1 MRKGKIE
8 TALIFLLAAI
18 LFCGFTVGTASSDVY
33 SIADGVNAEYRAE
46 DKTLYISGSGTV
58 NNNTELEPYLNYVEK
73 IVIGKGIKQ
82 IGARAFFGFS
92 ELKSVSLPE
101 GLVSIGEQAFALCT
115 ALEEISLPSTLQTI
129 ESSAFEG
136 CTALAQ
142 VALPKSLGS
151 IGIKAFSGCA
161 SLAAFSVA
169 DGNNSFGEQSGVL
182 FNRSGDTLL
191 IYPAGRHQSE
201 YVVPGGTKTI
211 GANAFSYHTYI
222 ESVVLPDGVESVE
235 NSAFYFCRKL
245 RTVEFGSGLRTV
257 GKSAFYGTAL
267 KRVLFPYGLES
278 LGDSA
283 FRNCTSLTFVSLPST
298 AKTLAAD
305 AFDGVA
311 KNFTLGGFGEAQRA
325 YAAEHG
331 FGFRTTVSIFTGN
344 GDEILFDEPGTII
357 NDCTMVPMRG
367 IFEALGAAVDWDAAT
382 RTALG
387 KAGDI
392 SVSIKIGDDVL
403 YKNGQPIKL
412 AARAVIS
419 GNRTLVHARAIA
431 EAFGADVLWDGKNGR
446 VTIK

>member
-1 MRKGKIE
+1 MRKWIMK
-8 TALIFLLAAI
+8 TATVCLLAAI
-18 LFCGFTVGTASSDVY
+18 LFCAFTVGAASSDVY
-33 SIADGVNAEYRAE
+33 SIADGVNAEYRTAE
-46 DKTLYISGSGTV
+46 KTLYISGSGSV
-58 NNNTELEPYLNYVEK
+58 SNSTELEPYLNYVEK

-92 ELKSVSLPE
+92 ALKSVSLPE

-115 ALEEISLPSTLQTI
+115 ALEEVSLPSTLQTI

-136 CTALAQ
+136 CTALTQ
-142 VALPKSLGS
+142 VTLPKSLGS

-169 DGNNSFGEQSGVL
+169 DGNSNFSEQSGVL
-182 FNRSGDTLL
+182 FNGSGDTLL

-201 YVVPGGTKTI
+201 YVVPDGTKAI
-211 GANAFSYHTYI
+211 GATAFAYHTYI
-222 ESVVLPDGVESVE
+222 ESVVLPNGVESVE

-245 RTVEFGSGLRTV
+245 RMVEFGSGLRTV
-257 GKSAFYGTAL
+257 GKNAFYGTAL
-267 KRVLFPYGLES
+267 KRVIFPYGLES
-278 LGDSA
+278 LGEAA
-283 FRNCTSLTFVSLPST
+283 FRSCASLTFVNLPST
-298 AKTLAAD
+298 AKTIAND
-305 AFDGVA
+305 AFAGVA

-325 YAAEHG
+325 YAAAHG
-331 FGFRTTVSIFTGN
+331 FGFRTTVSIFTGS

-367 IFEALGAAVDWDAAT
+367 IFEALGASVDWDAAT

-392 SVSIKIGDDVL
+392 SLSIKIGDDVL

-412 AARAVIS
+412 AARAIIS

-431 EAFGADVLWDGKNGR
+431 EAFGADVLWDGDTGR